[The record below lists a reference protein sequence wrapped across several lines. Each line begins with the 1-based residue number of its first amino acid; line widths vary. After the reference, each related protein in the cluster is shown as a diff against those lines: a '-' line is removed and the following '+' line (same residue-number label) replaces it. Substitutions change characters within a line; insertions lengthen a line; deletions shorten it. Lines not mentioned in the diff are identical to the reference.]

1 MHYLADGALVPLN
14 LVPMAEIPDI
24 TETEHWI
31 LGITLKERYGRDV
44 EIQLADAEIRL
55 SPSDRDLASCPVIY
69 WRDDEGCNF
78 VVFKTGDRKYRC
90 QFFYR
95 AYQQYG
101 TGVHEYD
108 DLSECIVS
116 LLQAQADHAAEERGD
131 LESKRR

>member
-1 MHYLADGALVPLN
+1 
-14 LVPMAEIPDI
+14 MAEIPDI

-31 LGITLKERYGRDV
+31 LRTTLKERYGREV

-55 SPSDRDLASCPVIY
+55 SPSDRDLTSCPVIY
-69 WRDDEGCNF
+69 WNDEEGCNF
-78 VVFKTGDRKYRC
+78 VIFKTGDRNYRC

-95 AYQQYG
+95 GYQQYG

-116 LLQAQADHAAEERGD
+116 LLQAQADYSAEDRGD
-131 LESKRR
+131 LDSKRR